1 MSPYQ
6 PTFEEVLA
14 FVESFLEVERDA
26 RYFSVAVVTVVAYEY
41 LLTVDQEADYIY
53 HWRGGWSLPSFLFLL
68 NRYFIFVILIMSN
81 LTLLWPD
88 PPESFC
94 MHAVRFAG
102 GSGVVI
108 TTTVNL
114 SLTIRLY
121 AFWHRSKPILIFLL
135 ALLTLCDT
143 SSIITNVMSFEG
155 VKVIPKFA
163 PGMPSGCFLIPPT
176 QTWAS
181 LIPVLVFD
189 TVVML
194 LTLIQARRLLH
205 GAGPMT
211 QRQTPI
217 VDHLLRTGVGYYV
230 VIFGTTAFVTISSLA
245 SPHLAAIVPS
255 SGLLAALTSIMC
267 SRLLLYIRSEL
278 KEAKTPRLASGAA
291 YGPPYASN
299 LFEMDDRPPHSPDAE
314 YPLRAPLHEMSTG
327 IHFHS
332 DRSIVSAP

>member
-1 MSPYQ
+1 MPG
-6 PTFEEVLA
+6 A
-14 FVESFLEVERDA
+14 
-26 RYFSVAVVTVVAYEY
+26 VAVATIVAYEY
-41 LLTVDQEADYIY
+41 VLTIDQEADYIY
-53 HWRGGWSLPSFLFLL
+53 HWKGGWSLPSFLFLL
-68 NRYFIFVILIMSN
+68 NRYFIFVVLIMSN

-88 PPESFC
+88 PPESLWVVVYPREHC
-94 MHAVRFAG
+94 VNGGLQLHAR
-102 GSGVVI
+102 
-108 TTTVNL
+108 VNL

-121 AFWHRSKPILIFLL
+121 AFWHRSKAILIFLL
-135 ALLTLCDT
+135 VLLTLCDT

-163 PGMPSGCFLIPPT
+163 PGVPSGCFLIPPT

-217 VDHLLRTGVGYYV
+217 VDHLLRTGVGYYI
-230 VIFGTTAFVTISSLA
+230 VIFGTTAFVTISALA

-255 SGLLAALTSIMC
+255 SGVLAALTSIMC

-291 YGPPYASN
+291 WPPYASN
-299 LFEMDDRPPHSPDAE
+299 LFEMNDRPPHSPDAD

-332 DRSIVSAP
+332 DRSVVSAA